1 MLKVIFDT
9 NIYIAWLKAGFYE
22 ELILERSFV
31 RYMSTIVLME
41 LRTGAFTKSSQRIIE
56 DIYLTFSRTGRLIA
70 PTPTTFWEVGC
81 LLQILQK
88 DKGYELKKCYHLVND
103 ALIALSSRQIGATVI
118 TQNENDFKQIQQIR
132 DFKLMVVPSP
142 ALPA

>member
-9 NIYIAWLKAGFYE
+9 NIYIDWLNAGHYE
-22 ELILERSFV
+22 ELLLERSFV

-41 LRTGAFTKSSQRIIE
+41 LRTGAFSKVSQKAIE
-56 DIYLTFSRTGRLIA
+56 DIHLTFSRTGRLIV
-70 PTPTTFWEVGC
+70 PTATTFWDVGC

-88 DKGYELKKCYHLVND
+88 DKGYDLKKCCHLVND

-118 TQNENDFKQIQQIR
+118 TQNEDDFKQIQQIR
-132 DFKLMVVPSP
+132 GFKLMVVPPSSP
-142 ALPA
+142 A